1 MYHKEKWKRVFH
13 KIAYV
18 AGLAASVAT
27 IPQIIKVWVEK
38 DSSGVSLMTWSSYIV
53 ISAILAMYGKIH
65 KERVM
70 VVMYVSLVIVQAL
83 IVVGV
88 IIFLSLWI

>member
-1 MYHKEKWKRVFH
+1 MYHKERWKRIFH

-27 IPQIIKVWVEK
+27 IPQIIKVWIEK
-38 DSSGVSLMTWSSYIV
+38 DSSGVSLLTWVSYII

-65 KERVM
+65 KERVL
-70 VVMYVSLVIVQAL
+70 VVMYISLVIVQVL

-88 IIFLSLWI
+88 IVYS